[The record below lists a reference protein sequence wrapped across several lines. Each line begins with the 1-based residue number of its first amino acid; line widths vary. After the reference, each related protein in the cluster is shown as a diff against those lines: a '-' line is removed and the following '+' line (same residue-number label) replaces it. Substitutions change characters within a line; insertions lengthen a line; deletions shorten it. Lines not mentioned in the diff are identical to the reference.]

1 LNNTIE
7 GVPDALQP
15 ASITEMMHVLHLV
28 TYIKNRYYDK
38 HSVPLSLSNKDHLV
52 GGVFVIQ
59 DEKLIIAWDDENI
72 ENLHKQ
78 EEYTLAYPA
87 CDIIIH
93 SWNAF
98 PTLSANKQ
106 LFTDHLNL
114 RGNEALEEIYISEV
128 KLPER
133 RNYLKYNNVT
143 FTI

>member
-1 LNNTIE
+1 
-7 GVPDALQP
+7 
-15 ASITEMMHVLHLV
+15 MMHVLHLI

-38 HSVPLSLSNKDHLV
+38 HSVSLSLSNKEHLV
-52 GGVFVIQ
+52 GGVFAVQ
-59 DEKLIIAWDDENI
+59 DDKLIISWDEDNI
-72 ENLHKQ
+72 ENLHKH

-114 RGNEALEEIYISEV
+114 R
-128 KLPER
+128 
-133 RNYLKYNNVT
+133 
-143 FTI
+143 